1 MPFPSFNLPKK
12 PKPADTAV
20 KKKPVAVDAPI
31 INPEADRI
39 LGRMSIQTIIAPFI
53 GLIVLTFVMPVFNQK
68 GTLIFKYH
76 QIIDIASA
84 LVILSAW
91 YGLNGRL
98 FATRLEIGRDL
109 VAKREFRQAAVCLQ
123 PFESFGQRF
132 LDRTGEAHY
141 LLAQAY
147 AGSNNKAK
155 AEQCKA
161 FVLKYRPGPWAAK
174 LGGSAG
180 PGGRSKSEATDATG
194 PRPKPSK
201 SKPKRRF

>member
-12 PKPADTAV
+12 PKAADPAA
-20 KKKPVAVDAPI
+20 KKTVALDAPI
-31 INPEADRI
+31 INPEADQI

-76 QIIDIASA
+76 QVIDIASA
-84 LVILSAW
+84 LVILSIW

-98 FATRLEIGRDL
+98 FATRLSIGRDL

-147 AGSNNKAK
+147 AGSNNKTK
-155 AEQCKA
+155 SEKCKA
-161 FVLKYRPGPWAAK
+161 FVLKHRPGPWAAK
-174 LGGSAG
+174 LGGSAA
-180 PGGRSKSEATDATG
+180 PAGRAKSEPTVAAG
-194 PRPKPSK
+194 PRPRPSK

>member
-1 MPFPSFNLPKK
+1 MPFPSFDSPKK
-12 PKPADTAV
+12 PKAADTSAR
-20 KKKPVAVDAPI
+20 KPVALDAPI

-39 LGRMSIQTIIAPFI
+39 LGRATLQALFVT
-53 GLIVLTFVMPVFNQK
+53 GGLLIVAMLAGAFVSQP
-68 GTLIFKYH
+68 GTPLFKYH
-76 QIIDIASA
+76 KPIAY
-84 LVILSAW
+84 LTVLPVLLAW

-98 FATRLEIGRDL
+98 YAKRLEIGRDL
-109 VAKREFRQAAVCLQ
+109 VGKREFRQAAVCLQ

-147 AGSNNKAK
+147 AGSNQKAK
-155 AEQCKA
+155 AEKCKT

-174 LGGSAG
+174 LGGSPAVAA
-180 PGGRSKSEATDATG
+180 RAKAETTVAAG
-194 PRPKPSK
+194 PRPRPSK

>member
-12 PKPADTAV
+12 PKAVDPPA
-20 KKKPVAVDAPI
+20 KKKAVALDAPI

-76 QIIDIASA
+76 QVIDIASA
-84 LVILSAW
+84 LVILSIW

-98 FATRLEIGRDL
+98 FATRLSIGRDL

-155 AEQCKA
+155 AEKCKA

-174 LGGSAG
+174 LGGAPITAG
-180 PGGRSKSEATDATG
+180 RAKPDATVAAG
-194 PRPKPSK
+194 PRPRPSK